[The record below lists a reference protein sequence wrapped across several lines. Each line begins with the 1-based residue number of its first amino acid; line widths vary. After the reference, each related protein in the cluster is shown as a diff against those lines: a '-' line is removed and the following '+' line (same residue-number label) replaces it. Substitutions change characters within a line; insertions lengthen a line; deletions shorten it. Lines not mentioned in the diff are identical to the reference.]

1 MCDFIIITSDDPD
14 FEDPNAIIDEIADWV
29 EKGGGAGKY
38 VKITDRAEAI
48 EYALDHMQKGD
59 ILLLLGKGHEHF
71 MKVKGEKIYFSE
83 LDCIANY
90 MKKHGMK

>member
-1 MCDFIIITSDDPD
+1 
-14 FEDPNAIIDEIADWV
+14 
-29 EKGGGAGKY
+29 
-38 VKITDRAEAI
+38 
-48 EYALDHMQKGD
+48 MQKGD

-71 MKVKGEKIYFSE
+71 MKVKGEKINFSE

>member
-1 MCDFIIITSDDPD
+1 M
-14 FEDPNAIIDEIADWV
+14 V

-71 MKVKGEKIYFSE
+71 NESERTKKYISASSTASRIIMKSTG
-83 LDCIANY
+83 
-90 MKKHGMK
+90 

>member
-1 MCDFIIITSDDPD
+1 MGR
-14 FEDPNAIIDEIADWV
+14 
-29 EKGGGAGKY
+29 KGGGAGKY

-71 MKVKGEKIYFSE
+71 MKVKGEKYISASSTAS
-83 LDCIANY
+83 LII
-90 MKKHGMK
+90 